1 MINLH
6 GQIMNLPHPPM
17 ARVEQNPSIA
27 YKMGHRDARHA
38 AAELALKADACIE
51 ALRELEAMAERYR
64 APGASV
70 PDAQKRARNALAAF
84 DEAAGA
90 RTTAGWAAT

>member
-1 MINLH
+1 MDLH

-38 AAELALKADACIE
+38 AAELASVDECARVAPMRARIE
-51 ALRELEAMAERYR
+51 WLENALQHIAASCDGRAAEMAAAALAGRELVS
-64 APGASV
+64 G
-70 PDAQKRARNALAAF
+70 
-84 DEAAGA
+84 
-90 RTTAGWAAT
+90 